1 MKYSNREKNIYQN
14 QPCQESF
21 FCRNCGGVVSFTGAG
36 TKHRNHCPHCL
47 FSLHVDD
54 LPGDRSANCSSLME
68 PISIWIRKNQEWAII
83 HRCRRCGYLSS
94 NRIAADDNPI
104 KLMSIAVTPLSSP
117 PFPLE
122 KMTQL
127 LAGAGGGKNE

>member
-21 FCRNCGGVVSFTGAG
+21 FCRNCGGAVSFTGAG

-83 HRCRRCGYLSS
+83 HRCRRCGHLSS

-122 KMTQL
+122 KMTQIL
-127 LAGAGGGKNE
+127 TGAGGGKNE